1 MQAFLNTR
9 YYNPIQEHLDVLKPY
24 VEIHC
29 SSCFLSMLLIFILHD
44 WVLWLITLH
53 KYCDWKKK
61 VNFCYKML

>member
-29 SSCFLSMLLIFILHD
+29 PHVSSPCFEYSFNMTGYYGSLLFTNT
-44 WVLWLITLH
+44 VTGN
-53 KYCDWKKK
+53 KS
-61 VNFCYKML
+61 

>member
-29 SSCFLSMLLIFILHD
+29 SSCFLLHACNIH
-44 WVLWLITLH
+44 LT
-53 KYCDWKKK
+53 
-61 VNFCYKML
+61 